1 MVSVKL
7 RLFMVAGAVVLLLVV
22 TLSVPIVARSQIEST
37 LTDLFKAR
45 ATLAS
50 VSINPFSGH
59 VVLRDITIENDIAV
73 ARLALT
79 IDVVALLDRRI
90 HVETLQVTG
99 LRLPLTYA
107 EGQLSIGQLQWPL
120 DDGGDVSEA
129 PSEASQPLIWQIDKL
144 LLEGAAFAVHYGE
157 QLHQLIITRLALAG
171 MHSDMAREITYEIDM
186 LVAASHLAASGGVSL
201 ASPVSVTSQL
211 QAEVRLDDWQAYLP
225 VTTTGDLRLS
235 QQVAFSQGDE
245 IRFDTT
251 GSAQL
256 DEFELEGALPVAVRR
271 LTWYGKSQLSVV
283 TGGAAGGASGG
294 TSGSAP
300 DTLPRVTAEGVLSLT
315 DVAVE
320 PFGSIKQLSIEN
332 VLLDAGLMTV
342 EDVRVSGLNVTLQRR
357 ADGSIEGLPTE
368 SKDDETLQQ
377 APTEAIA
384 EAPAPLWLID
394 TLTVDGQL
402 LFSDASVEP
411 SVALRLQD
419 IDLKVSQ
426 MGPGQESAFN
436 LQANHQEDHQTGGL
450 TLQGKGFLLD
460 DPLNAEMVLALS
472 DFEVHQLSAYLGN
485 GVRSGRM
492 ALDANINIKQRQ
504 IKATNRIRIN
514 GLKVDAGQ
522 SRKAQSAGL
531 PLSMAL
537 DLLKDGD
544 GHIDLTVPIESNLL
558 GLGIDTSDI
567 INTALLNAARKAAFT
582 YVQQALQP
590 WGALMLLK
598 NVAEVA
604 SRPRFVPVEFPPGS
618 SDLDSEPQRYVTQIA
633 TLLKRRPALTVTLC
647 GVATQ
652 TDRQSLTVGP
662 SIAELTEESLQ
673 TTPVAEAAEY
683 TSEDVVQDEAVP
695 EPVSLVLAIDRGVR
709 VTNQLVELGISVER
723 LFACRPS
730 YVADDSSPRVEIS
743 L

>member
-1 MVSVKL
+1 MKL
-7 RLFMVAGAVVLLLVV
+7 RLFMLAGAIVVLLLVV

-90 HVETLQVTG
+90 HVETSQVTG

-107 EGQLSIGQLQWPL
+107 EGQLSIGQLQLPL
-120 DDGGDVSEA
+120 DDGGDDSET
-129 PSEASQPLIWQIDKL
+129 PSEASQPLIWQLDKL
-144 LLEGAAFAVHYGE
+144 LLEDAAFAVHYDE
-157 QLHQLIITRLALAG
+157 QAHQVIVTRLALAG
-171 MHSDMAREITYEIDM
+171 MHSDMAREITYKVDM
-186 LVAASHLAASGGVSL
+186 LVGASHLAASGGVSL

-211 QAEVRLDDWQAYLP
+211 QAEVRLGDWQAYLP
-225 VTTTGDLRLS
+225 VTTTGDLQLN
-235 QQVAFSQGDE
+235 QQLAFSHGDE
-245 IRFDTT
+245 MRLDMT

-271 LTWYGKSQLSVV
+271 LTWNGKSQLSVV
-283 TGGAAGGASGG
+283 TQGTTGGASGG
-294 TSGSAP
+294 AAGRAP
-300 DTLPRVTAEGVLSLT
+300 ETLPRVMAEGVLSLT

-320 PFGSIKQLSIEN
+320 PFGVIKQLSIEN
-332 VLLDAGLMTV
+332 VQLASGLVTV
-342 EDVRVSGLNVTLQRR
+342 QDLQVGGLNVTLQRL

-368 SKDDETLQQ
+368 SKGAETLQQ
-377 APTEAIA
+377 APA
-384 EAPAPLWLID
+384 EATVEATASTTAETPALLWLID
-394 TLTVDGQL
+394 TLNVDGQL

-426 MGPGQESAFN
+426 MGPGQESAFT
-436 LQANHQEDHQTGGL
+436 LQANHQEEHQTGGL

-460 DPLNAEMVLALS
+460 DPRNAQMVLALS
-472 DFEVHQLSAYLGN
+472 GFEVHQLSAYLGN

-492 ALDANINIKQRQ
+492 AVDADIDIKQGQ
-504 IKATNRIRIN
+504 IKATNRIRID

-522 SRKAQSAGL
+522 ARETQSAGL

-537 DLLKDGD
+537 NLLKDGD
-544 GHIDLTVPIESNLL
+544 GHIDLTVPIESDLQ
-558 GLGIDTSDI
+558 GLAVDTSDI
-567 INTALLNAARKAAFT
+567 INTALLSAARKAAFT

-598 NVAEVA
+598 DVAEVA
-604 SRPRFVPVEFPPGS
+604 SRPRFVPVEFSPGS
-618 SDLDSEPQRYVTQIA
+618 SDLDSDPQRYVAQIA
-633 TLLKRRPALTVTLC
+633 TLLQSRPALTVTLC
-647 GVATQ
+647 GVATL
-652 TDRQSLTVGP
+652 TDRQSLNVGP
-662 SIAELTEESLQ
+662 SIAELTADDAV
-673 TTPVAEAAEY
+673 PV
-683 TSEDVVQDEAVP
+683 EAVP
-695 EPVSLVLAIDRGVR
+695 ESVLLALAIDRGTR
-709 VTNQLVELGISVER
+709 VTNQLVESGISVER

-730 YVADDSSPRVEIS
+730 YVADDSSSRVEIS